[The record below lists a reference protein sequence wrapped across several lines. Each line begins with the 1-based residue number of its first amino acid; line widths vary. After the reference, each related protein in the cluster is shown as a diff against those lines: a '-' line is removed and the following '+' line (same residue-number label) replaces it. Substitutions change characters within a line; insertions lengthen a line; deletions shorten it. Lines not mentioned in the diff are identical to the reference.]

1 MEGSTPQLPQTAAHL
16 SNALQRLAH
25 GMAEIGLMVELRPR
39 TRDARPVR
47 IWIEPNEFTPE
58 PDEMMKQEVW

>member
-1 MEGSTPQLPQTAAHL
+1 MEGSTRQLPQTASHL

-25 GMAEIGLMVELRPR
+25 GMAEIGLMVEMQPR

-58 PDEMMKQEVW
+58 PR